1 MSVER
6 VPGTLLPALILFAV
20 AVCGCRVEVASV
32 KEANRDFAEGAF
44 AAAGEA
50 YETAI
55 ANAERPSPEE
65 IRLRYNL
72 GSAYYRQDEATKASG
87 QLQQAAERV
96 APNSAH
102 GGQGSATRPSDHSH
116 EADGGE
122 VDTAFQFAAY
132 YNLGAAFYR
141 EREYSRAADALQAAL
156 VVNPDDEDAK
166 HNLEMALEELR
177 SQMSVGGAP
186 DEDTPQPTPK
196 QGDGDPEPM
205 PQDPTGL
212 SQEEAERLVD
222 MFGGDDARR
231 RQRRLRSMVPPRYDV
246 EKDW

>member
-1 MSVER
+1 MFV
-6 VPGTLLPALILFAV
+6 VALG
-20 AVCGCRVEVASV
+20 GCRVEVASV
-32 KEANRDFAEGAF
+32 KAANVDFAEGAY

-50 YETAI
+50 YENAI
-55 ANAERPSPEE
+55 ATVERPSAEE

-72 GSAYYRQDEATKASG
+72 GSAYYKQDEAAKASG

-102 GGQGSATRPSDHSH
+102 GGEGSATRPSDHAH
-116 EADGGE
+116 ETDFGE

-132 YNLGAAFYR
+132 YNLGNAFYR
-141 EREYSRAADALQAAL
+141 EREYSRAAESLQAAL

-166 HNLEMALEELR
+166 HNLELALEELR

-186 DEDTPQPTPK
+186 DDDTPQPTPK

-205 PQDPTGL
+205 PQDAKGL

-231 RQRRLRSMVPPRYDV
+231 QQRRLRSMVPPQYDV